1 MAERLKELGFL
12 TPDSYLFT
20 AEADSM
26 YTNIDTKHALE
37 VIGI

>member
-1 MAERLKELGFL
+1 MAERLKELEFL

-20 AEADSM
+20 VDADSM

-37 VIGI
+37 IIEI